1 MLVEY
6 TDTKPFIFRQRV
18 PDRDIHPSMRFANKQ
33 LTAKKTDELKNIRLF
48 FIIFLSILTT
58 HVLDLKRLIMIH
70 QSNLL
75 SYLWM
80 QNPKY
85 S

>member
-6 TDTKPFIFRQRV
+6 TDVKPFNFRQRV

-33 LTAKKTDELKNIRLF
+33 LSAKKTDELKNMRLF
-48 FIIFLSILTT
+48 LPIFSTVLNI
-58 HVLDLKRLIMIH
+58 HILDLKRLIMIH

-75 SYLWM
+75 I
-80 QNPKY
+80 
-85 S
+85 